1 MRTFLGYLGNA
12 LPSSGGRTEV
22 LVGANVGC
30 SGVPIAMTY
39 DVANWTFT
47 DKTGDFFTVFPTC
60 FNGSVGSSGAL
71 NMTRLFDV
79 QAGN

>member
-1 MRTFLGYLGNA
+1 M
-12 LPSSGGRTEV
+12 
-22 LVGANVGC
+22 GC